1 MPSRYLLTIA
11 LLLISLCLPTHAQ
24 TPPPEEEP
32 PADFT
37 RIEFE
42 GKPELSAS
50 LNAYLWRHF
59 KNRGGNGNVLF
70 NQEYLLLS
78 DIWLNATEP
87 HRNLPIQQVHR
98 DNLLSMQLDDEGY
111 VNTHQHFSHAHD
123 WGWPF
128 PVWTQAGMGPGEWQ
142 GITAGWLFQ
151 EQPDL
156 RGWAADYLKQ
166 SPELSKYYGS
176 EAVQSWHV
184 LSSYKSEGIVDKA
197 WQVSPIEPVSK
208 KPFELHW
215 PEGVSI
221 DAFNAPFIQIRWKS
235 EFPLPPSEQP
245 YLFFWQESNDDS
257 PSPELNDN
265 TSVIHCVDPPVI
277 HRMNFSTH
285 TPPSPDGFIHTILP
299 MHEHPEWNGTIEN
312 LQIVLPASGGTY
324 RIDSIFTCYDTRHT
338 INNPIYIL
346 ASAEYFK
353 WTQDTDFL
361 RQQINKMR
369 TALHFMRNSMKGAER
384 NYIRVEWPG
393 HDGLAGFRIKEDGS
407 KEQLPG
413 HGIGSNYWDLM
424 PFGWDDFYAT
434 YQYFAATNAMA
445 EMEEW
450 IATHPGWNVPQGALA
465 FDHKALE
472 DHAKQIKEKANELF
486 WNKETGR
493 YYASIDKN
501 GKAYDYGYTFLNL
514 EAIWYGIVPE
524 DRAKS
529 IMDWVSGQRIVEGD
543 TSTGA
548 DIYHWRFG
556 PRATT
561 KRNVEWYGQGWY
573 NPEHIPWGGQV
584 QDGGAVLGFTFYDL
598 FARLKVYGPD
608 NAVQRLE
615 EIMAW
620 DREVQAAGGY
630 RAYYA
635 DGSHGTTL
643 QGCGT
648 PGGLGI
654 DCEFYESSMLPAF
667 VIHGLAGLYTFP
679 GELDTYRSS
688 PRYTR
693 GVPLPGLSVQ
703 NLKFKGELLSIKAAG
718 SRISINTQ
726 K

>member
-1 MPSRYLLTIA
+1 MQRLVLVSTLLFGAITT
-11 LLLISLCLPTHAQ
+11 LAQ
-24 TPPPEEEP
+24 TPPAPEG
-32 PADFT
+32 FT
-37 RIEFE
+37 RFEFE

-50 LNAYLWRHF
+50 LNDYLWRHF
-59 KNRGGNGNVLF
+59 YNRGGNGNVLF
-70 NQEYLLLS
+70 NQEYLTLS
-78 DIWLNATEP
+78 DLWLNADEP
-87 HRNLPIQQVHR
+87 KQGRPIQDVHR
-98 DNLLSMQLDDEGY
+98 DNLLSIQLDDEGY

-128 PVWTQAGMGPGEWQ
+128 PVWTQAGMGPGQWQ

-166 SPELSKYYGS
+166 TPEQSKYYGS
-176 EAVQSWHV
+176 EAAASWRV
-184 LSSYKSEGIVDKA
+184 NGKNDGVVDKA
-197 WQVSPIEPVSK
+197 WQVSPLTPEATEGLS
-208 KPFELHW
+208 LSW
-215 PEGVSI
+215 PAGTTI
-221 DAFNAPFIQIRWKS
+221 YAFNAPFLQIRWKA
-235 EFPLPPSEQP
+235 EKPLAAKDSPRL
-245 YLFFWQESNDDS
+245 LFSNSND
-257 PSPELNDN
+257 PSNALMHHMDIPVDTAAGPE
-265 TSVIHCVDPPVI
+265 
-277 HRMNFSTH
+277 
-285 TPPSPDGFIHTILP
+285 GYIHTILP
-299 MHEHPEWNGTIEN
+299 MHEHPEWKDKIRE
-312 LQIVLPASGGTY
+312 LAIVLPASGGTY

-346 ASAEYFK
+346 ASAEYFR
-353 WTQDTDFL
+353 WTQDKDFL
-361 RQQINKMR
+361 RRQINKMR
-369 TALHFMRNSMKGAER
+369 TALHYMRNAMKGAER

-393 HDGLAGFRIKEDGS
+393 HDGLAGFKVNPDGS

-413 HGIGSNYWDLM
+413 HGIGNNYWDLM

-434 YQYFAATNAMA
+434 YQYYAATNTMA
-445 EMEEW
+445 EMEKW
-450 IATHPGWNVPQGALA
+450 IATHPEWNVPQGALA
-465 FDHKALE
+465 FDSEALE
-472 DHAKQIKEKANELF
+472 EHAKQIKEKANELF
-486 WNKETGR
+486 WNEETGR

-501 GKAYDYGYTFLNL
+501 GTAHDYGYTFLNL

-598 FARLKVYGPD
+598 FARLKVYGPK
-608 NAVQRLE
+608 NALQRLE

-635 DGSHGTTL
+635 DGKHGTTL

-667 VIHGLAGLYTFP
+667 VVHGLAGIYPFP
-679 GELDTYRSS
+679 GKLEIYSSS
-688 PRYTR
+688 PRHAR
-693 GVPLPGLSVQ
+693 GAPLPRLTIY
-703 NLKFKGELLSIKAAG
+703 NLKFEGKPVTFRSTPPSGVPRFSK
-718 SRISINTQ
+718 
-726 K
+726 